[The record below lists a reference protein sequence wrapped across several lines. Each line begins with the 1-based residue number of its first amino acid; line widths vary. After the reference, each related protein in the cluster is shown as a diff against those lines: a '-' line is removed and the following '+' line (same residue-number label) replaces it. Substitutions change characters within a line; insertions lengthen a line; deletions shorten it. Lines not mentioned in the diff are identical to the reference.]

1 MSYKHIFNQ
10 SVHVSMIILSYIQD
24 SGDTFCQINV
34 LPLPAIVPAEL
45 NGEFCK
51 TSITSGFAAIEW
63 SWRLCLGT
71 PASTWGLQQRRC

>member
-34 LPLPAIVPAEL
+34 LPLPAIVPTEF

-51 TSITSGFAAIEW
+51 TSCTQIYISLIVLFA
-63 SWRLCLGT
+63 RNKD
-71 PASTWGLQQRRC
+71 AS

>member
-24 SGDTFCQINV
+24 SGDTFCQIKV
-34 LPLPAIVPAEL
+34 LPLPAIVPAEF

-51 TSITSGFAAIEW
+51 TSCTQIYISLIVLFA
-63 SWRLCLGT
+63 RNKD
-71 PASTWGLQQRRC
+71 AS

>member
-51 TSITSGFAAIEW
+51 TSCTQIYISLIVLFA
-63 SWRLCLGT
+63 T
-71 PASTWGLQQRRC
+71 NKDAS